1 MYPLQIEAGALFPAV
16 ITISALVIVFIIVIL
31 YALRRTRAMSDELTK
46 EAKTKFD
53 AIKPTAA
60 PASVRNEENLAR
72 RLRPS
77 SSIEPSGV
85 SGSPNLLA
93 ELQDTKTRLRQFSQD
108 YGALKEREATMR
120 NELSTLRTEVR
131 LLRDELLEEVGGIQK
146 MKAYVEEQGG
156 RFQDVKK
163 SIEKQLQEI
172 KKQAERLERAATETT
187 AQQPANQTVP
197 EPPAAQSTPQTSQP
211 GFLRGFFRHVTC
223 SNCGRRLRSQDRFC
237 DSCGRAPP
245 TG

>member
-1 MYPLQIEAGALFPAV
+1 
-16 ITISALVIVFIIVIL
+16 
-31 YALRRTRAMSDELTK
+31 MSDELTK
-46 EAKTKFD
+46 EAKAKFD

-108 YGALKEREATMR
+108 YAALKEREATTR

-131 LLRDELLEEVGGIQK
+131 LLRDKLLEEVGGIQK

-156 RFQDVKK
+156 RFQEVKK
-163 SIEKQLQEI
+163 SIEQQLEET
-172 KKQAERLERAATETT
+172 KKQAERLERAATETP

-197 EPPAAQSTPQTSQP
+197 EPPAAQSTPQTTSQP
-211 GFLRGFFRHVTC
+211 GFLQRLFRHVTC
-223 SNCGRRLRSQDRFC
+223 SNCGRRLKSQDRFC
-237 DSCGRAPP
+237 DSCGRAAP
-245 TG
+245 TNTRQ

>member
-1 MYPLQIEAGALFPAV
+1 
-16 ITISALVIVFIIVIL
+16 
-31 YALRRTRAMSDELTK
+31 MSDELTK
-46 EAKTKFD
+46 EAKAKFD

-72 RLRPS
+72 RLSSP

-93 ELQDTKTRLRQFSQD
+93 ELQDTKTRLQQFSQD
-108 YGALKEREATMR
+108 YAALKEREATMR

-131 LLRDELLEEVGGIQK
+131 LLRDKLLEEVGGIQK

-156 RFQDVKK
+156 RFQEVKK
-163 SIEKQLQEI
+163 SIEQQLQEI
-172 KKQAERLERAATETT
+172 KKQAERLERAATETP

-197 EPPAAQSTPQTSQP
+197 EPPAAQSTPQTTSQP

-245 TG
+245 TNTGQ